1 MYNSFIFEL
10 NDIERYK
17 VCSYMKKY
25 GIDEYSNEGEEFISL
40 LKLMYNNYEFKELK
54 NRICQYE
61 QDLNDLQDIIGEVKD
76 KLETIQY
83 N

>member
-1 MYNSFIFEL
+1 
-10 NDIERYK
+10 
-17 VCSYMKKY
+17 MKKY